1 MLKVK
6 SMLGRLL
13 GFLKP
18 IKLTLF
24 LTFAAFSGV
33 ANADEAE
40 WTSIGHEIL
49 TGDYDGDGN
58 DDLYLSPN
66 PNYILLHGDV
76 ITPIVTDSL
85 YEAIVLLS
93 KGDGTY
99 SVVASP
105 NQSTL
110 DSVSWSSARQ
120 SLLTG
125 DFDGDGNTDYF
136 LQGASASDDSLILLS
151 GSSLVISDYL
161 DSNLFASNRA
171 SVSVSDVDGDGVD
184 DLLLEGSN
192 GVHEVAYGDSNG
204 ELSAVKTYLDNSSS
218 FVALSKGDAGVGPT
232 GAASYNM
239 PLEIPAGIN
248 GIEPKLSLG
257 YSSQSGNGLLGMGW
271 QLNGLSYIH
280 RCKPTLATEGTSAQS
295 GAERYSTSERLCLD
309 GKKLIAISASSD
321 PATNSQYWASG
332 TEYRTEIDV
341 FTKIVSSGSQ
351 SNGPKYFKA
360 WTRSGLILEFGN
372 TSDSRV
378 EAPGQSSGPIGTW
391 AVNKVT
397 DRFGNSYTV
406 TYYENNSSGEFYPQR
421 VDYGP
426 DSAVRFEY
434 EDRETDSASY
444 LTDRPWGY
452 DDGGSIVTSK
462 LLKSV
467 TTYIDVTNPSNS
479 TSGTP
484 VRVYNLHYE
493 RGGITHR
500 YRLAGITECGYRDD
514 GVTQDCARPATFAW
528 QDGEMGFES
537 SDFSHCEND
546 PADYLRSVSPLI
558 MDVDNDGIKDI
569 VFKGDSWFVARGT
582 EEGCFTSTAV
592 TTADGVIIEGTD
604 DGDIVQPIRLGS
616 EYGMLL
622 GDRSVAPTGQAY
634 LALYVVRFDLDGSG
648 NSTITKVFPKDDDC
662 CANMVSP
669 QATVIVAD
677 FNSDGRDDFF
687 LSRIGFGGSV
697 WLRNDA
703 EWDDGGDNF
712 VDKGDG
718 SMYGSS
724 DRFSTRSPL
733 LVDVDN
739 DGLLDLSVH
748 SSSGRYILRNKGDGA
763 LEYDSTPILPRGDGE
778 DVDIV
783 QVSELSG
790 TNRSIFRTNKWHIK
804 TTKHKHYDTNYNGIF
819 TDINGDGLQDFL
831 VRITDDGATN
841 GSWRIYLNEGGT
853 FGDEI
858 DTGISTGDHQNQ
870 VSFPM
875 DYNRDGLMDIVAQK
889 ADGSAWRVL
898 LSTQVTDSQG
908 QATPAFVELDV
919 DPFGGIL
926 EHLLDYDIS
935 EDNPPV
941 IFDINSDGQADVYYS
956 RAAPPEVGGA
966 GDPVQLLMGAESRT
980 DLLKSATNS
989 LGAGVEFSYSPL
1001 ISSRSVNGD
1010 NVYTSVQGSDFP
1022 VINDVSGH
1030 YVVYQTETSDGL
1042 GGDRNRY
1049 YHYEGFKRDLHGRGF
1064 LGFEEQIVE
1073 DAVSSLVTTS
1083 EYLQEFPYTGFLS
1096 SKTIKN
1102 SSGKLV
1108 EIIDNNYELHSS
1120 NDRFPYLAD
1129 SITREY
1135 GLTTSSTSSPLK
1147 VSKIESSFDVYGNP
1161 LTVTLTSGAGLSG
1174 STVTGVEGTKKTVS
1188 SVSPNESDW
1197 LISFVDSRTVTT
1209 NNGSSSD
1216 QRSYTHTYTAE
1227 PDTLAVA
1234 VSKEFVGEDNWLQ
1247 TTYTRN
1253 SQGLVTN
1260 TKITGGDIDGGNL
1273 SSRSIETLSDFL
1285 DQLYPQTVK
1294 NALDHTVTLTYDTR
1308 YGLVNS
1314 TTDANGLT
1322 QTTLY
1327 DAFGR
1332 AEVEQSADG
1341 TYTEIFRYFCDSVEV
1356 SCPADAVYVV
1366 ISEIT
1371 NDALPGYL
1379 GAPTSAVYYDM
1390 LGREVRSEQLTMSGG
1405 SIKVDT
1411 EYNTAG
1417 QVYRES
1423 EPFTGSSATAWTTY
1437 TYDELL
1443 RMETKQRDAGGSLVI
1458 SYSSDSTYAQKI
1470 KRTVTVEDGDG
1481 GSSQQEHYTYLNSL
1495 GQVVRVVDANGTP
1508 ISYEYDSQGNLVQT
1522 EVNGDSNSRISI
1534 DYDLSGNKVQI
1545 QDPDSG
1551 QLNFEYDGLGQL
1563 RRQTWAQGTANEKY
1577 FTQEFDLLG
1586 RVTSRIDTAADNTS
1600 ETSSWVYDTTKYGL
1614 LSSKSKADFSESYHY
1629 DSLTRVD
1636 QISTSITGLGT
1647 KSFSYS
1653 YDAFSREQSVTYP
1666 GGFAVEHSYDS
1677 KGFPLYAYDITD
1689 LSAPALL
1696 WQADDTEDERGNLI
1710 YQQYGNGLVSKSIY
1724 DSDSGLLTGIITGDG
1739 NLGGAVTGNIQSLSY
1754 QYDSMGNL
1762 LNRASSRED
1771 SAGSAQ
1777 EAIVESFTFDD
1788 LNRLTKASTTG
1799 LSSGSRVINYGYD
1812 DLGNLTSRT
1821 DVGTLKYERSG
1832 NAGVHAVTEAG
1843 GLSYQYDVYGNMTS
1857 RADVAAEYDVF
1868 NKPTRIDSTYFSY
1881 GPDRAR
1887 YKQVNDSVTTYYLA
1901 GGQYEVVVGEN
1912 GTTQKSYLGSYLLH
1926 SEADSGDTQILYMHL
1941 DHLGSVESI
1950 TDDDGNLV
1958 ERLAYSPFGLRRMDD
1973 WSDGDPT
1980 NGDPETLPT
1989 TKGYTGHEML
1999 DQLSLVHMNG
2009 RVYDP
2014 VIGRFMSTDLFIQS
2028 PYNSQSFNRYTY
2040 TFNNPLS
2047 FVDPSGYYVVGNS
2060 EQSTHRFND
2069 PGVLDDGE
2077 IIVVGH
2083 PPKNGSFWIDN
2094 LGAYE
2099 AAMRNLQKIQDY
2111 GVQQG
2116 GLLGAF
2122 TYVGSTTIFEVFIA
2136 DALHSVDEA
2145 AAGNLGGALS
2155 KAAQT
2160 VVKPLKAVN
2169 MVSKLEK
2176 QEEKLEDSLTQAAK
2190 VNVKEYSDGS
2200 LRTPDGKF
2208 ASRSGSPSPGTK
2220 KSTEFADFL
2229 RKNGMDVVGEE
2240 LTVRGPVGKR
2250 RLDIVTRDAKGNLHG
2265 IEVKS
2270 GGATKTGYQRF
2281 TDQYINLFG
2290 ARGTGAIS
2298 GQTVKSVNTVYI
2310 P

>member
-1 MLKVK
+1 M
-6 SMLGRLL
+6 
-13 GFLKP
+13 
-18 IKLTLF
+18 
-24 LTFAAFSGV
+24 
-33 ANADEAE
+33 
-40 WTSIGHEIL
+40 
-49 TGDYDGDGN
+49 TGDYDGDGK

-66 PNYILLHGDV
+66 PNYVLLRGDV

-93 KGDGTY
+93 NGDGTY
-99 SVVASP
+99 SVVSSP

-136 LQGASASDDSLILLS
+136 LQGTSASDDSLILLS
-151 GSSLVISDYL
+151 GNTPVISDYL

-171 SVSVSDVDGDGVD
+171 SVSVSDVDGDGID
-184 DLLLEGSN
+184 DLLLEGSDS
-192 GVHEVAYGDSNG
+192 VHEVAYGDSSG
-204 ELSAVKTYLDNSSS
+204 ELSALKVYLDSSSS
-218 FVALSKGDAGVGPT
+218 FVALSKGNAGVGPT
-232 GAASYNM
+232 GTASYNM
-239 PLEIPAGIN
+239 PLEIPVGIN

-309 GKKLIAISASSD
+309 GKKLIAVSAASD

-332 TEYRTEIDV
+332 TEYRTEIDT

-406 TYYENNSSGEFYPQR
+406 TYYEDNSSGEFYPQR
-421 VDYGP
+421 VDYSP

-434 EDRETDSASY
+434 EDRETGSASY

-462 LLKSV
+462 LLTSV
-467 TTYIDVTNPSNS
+467 TTYIGVTSPSSS

-484 VRVYNLHYE
+484 VREYNLYYE
-493 RGGITHR
+493 RGGLSHR
-500 YRLAGITECGYRDD
+500 YRLAGVIECGYRDD
-514 GVTQDCARPATFAW
+514 GFTQDCARPTKFSW
-528 QDGEMGFES
+528 QDGNTELEES
-537 SDFSHCEND
+537 NFGQCDLDITPYLDDAFS
-546 PADYLRSVSPLI
+546 PKVI
-558 MDVDNDGIKDI
+558 DVDNDGFQDI
-569 VFKGDSWFVARGT
+569 VFRLGKVEGVFTKFNWAVARGRDDGCFTLVEPTT
-582 EEGCFTSTAV
+582 EEG
-592 TTADGVIIEGTD
+592 VIRHGTD
-604 DGDIVQPIRLGS
+604 SGEIAQPIRLGE
-616 EYGMLL
+616 EYGLLL
-622 GDRSVAPTGQAY
+622 GNKSIDSNGKNSLY
-634 LALYVVRFDLDGSG
+634 LYVLRFDLDTPGA
-648 NSTITKVFPKDDDC
+648 STVTNIYPQDGIC
-662 CANMVSP
+662 CGDMVSP
-669 QATVIVAD
+669 IASALVAD
-677 FNSDGRDDFF
+677 FNNDGLDDFF
-687 LSRIGFGGSV
+687 LSPFGAAGRI
-697 WLRNDA
+697 WLRNDNN
-703 EWDDGGDNF
+703 WIDGGDNF
-712 VDKGDG
+712 TYVESEGTLFW
-718 SMYGSS
+718 SS
-724 DRFSTRSPL
+724 DSYSSRGL
-733 LVDVDN
+733 LVTDVDG
-739 DGLLDLSVH
+739 DGLLDI
-748 SSSGRYILRNKGDGA
+748 SSRDTERFFLRNIGDGELVKYA
-763 LEYDSTPILPRGDGE
+763 EVSLPRGDGE
-778 DVDIV
+778 DITITQTVGRLIERYDTKNGFTYWLSSSKRE
-783 QVSELSG
+783 VS
-790 TNRSIFRTNKWHIK
+790 TP
-804 TTKHKHYDTNYNGIF
+804 YATNYNGIF
-819 TDINGDGLQDFL
+819 VDLNNDGLNDYV
-831 VRITDDGATN
+831 VRVTDDGEID
-841 GSWRIYLNEGGT
+841 GSWRIYLNEGGV
-853 FGDEI
+853 FGSEI
-858 DTGISTGDHQNQ
+858 DTGISSGDHKNQ
-870 VSFPM
+870 ISFLL
-875 DYNRDGLMDIVAQK
+875 DFNKDGTPDIVSQK

-898 LSTQVTDSQG
+898 ITTQRIMPSGEVVADFESVD
-908 QATPAFVELDV
+908 A
-919 DPFGGIL
+919 DPFDGALNG
-926 EHLLDYDIS
+926 LLDFDIS
-935 EDNPPV
+935 SDSGPLFEDINNDGLKDV
-941 IFDINSDGQADVYYS
+941 YYRDENSDGDAK
-956 RAAPPEVGGA
+956 
-966 GDPVQLLMGAESRT
+966 LLFDIGSKS
-980 DLLKSATNS
+980 DLLVEVESS
-989 LGAGVEFSYSPL
+989 YGVKTKFLFSPL
-1001 ISSRSVNGD
+1001 DSRLVNGSPLYEGG
-1010 NVYTSVQGSDFP
+1010 VGLKFP
-1022 VINDVSGH
+1022 VINTIRGQH
-1030 YVVYQTETSDGL
+1030 VVYKTQISNGL
-1042 GGDRNRY
+1042 GGFNNRF
-1049 YHYEGFKRDLHGRGF
+1049 YHYKGSKLDLHGRGY
-1064 LGFEEQIVE
+1064 LGFEEQTIE
-1073 DAVSSLVTTS
+1073 DTVSDLVTTS

-1102 SSGKLV
+1102 SNGKLV
-1108 EIIDNNYELHSS
+1108 ELIDNSYKLHSS

-1135 GLTTSSTSSPLK
+1135 GLTTSSASSPLK
-1147 VSKIESSFDVYGNP
+1147 VSKIESSFDAYGNP
-1161 LTVTLTSGAGLSG
+1161 LTVTLTSGTGLSG
-1174 STVTGVEGTKKTVS
+1174 STVTGMEGTKKTVS

-1247 TTYTRN
+1247 STYTRN

-1260 TKITGGDIDGGNL
+1260 TKVTGGDIDGGTL

-1285 DQLYPQTVK
+1285 DQLYPQTEK
-1294 NALDHTVTLTYDTR
+1294 NALEHTGTLTYDTR

-1341 TYTEIFRYFCDSVEV
+1341 TYTEIFRYFCDSGEV
-1356 SCPADAVYVV
+1356 SCPADAVYAV
-1366 ISEIT
+1366 ISEVT

-1405 SIKVDT
+1405 SVKVDT
-1411 EYNTAG
+1411 EYNAAG

-1437 TYDELL
+1437 TYDELS

-1495 GQVVRVVDANGTP
+1495 GQVVRVVDANSTP

-1522 EVNGDSNSRISI
+1522 EVNGDSNSQISI
-1534 DYDLSGNKVQI
+1534 GYDLSGNKVQI
-1545 QDPDSG
+1545 LDPDSG

-1586 RVTSRIDTAADNTS
+1586 RVTSRIDTAADSTS

-1636 QISTSITGLGT
+1636 QISTTITGLGT

-1710 YQQYGNGLVSKSIY
+1710 YQQFGNGLVSKSTY

-1739 NLGGAVTGNIQSLSY
+1739 SLGGTVTGNIQSLSY

-1857 RADVAAEYDVF
+1857 RAGVAAEYDVF
-1868 NKPTRIDSTYFSY
+1868 NKPARIDSTYFSY

-1887 YKQVNDSVTTYYLA
+1887 YKQVNDSATTYYLA
-1901 GGQYEVVVGEN
+1901 GGQYEVVVGES

-1950 TDDDGNLV
+1950 TDADGNPV
-1958 ERLAYSPFGLRRMDD
+1958 ERLAYSPFGLRRLDD

-1980 NGDPETLPT
+1980 GGDPEALPT
-1989 TKGYTGHEML
+1989 AKGFTGHEML

-2009 RVYDP
+2009 RVFDP
-2014 VIGRFMSTDLFIQS
+2014 IVGRFMSADLLIQS
-2028 PYNSQSFNRYTY
+2028 PYNTQSFNRYTY
-2040 TFNNPLS
+2040 AFNNPLS
-2047 FVDPSGYYVVGNS
+2047 LIDP
-2060 EQSTHRFND
+2060 
-2069 PGVLDDGE
+2069 
-2077 IIVVGH
+2077 
-2083 PPKNGSFWIDN
+2083 NG
-2094 LGAYE
+2094 YE
-2099 AAMRNLQKIQDY
+2099 ACYQWYSAGRPTGVYGGDCGPTPTQMDMLQHQMQLQQLAYQQQLMASLKMSLHYLAYSSQPHYAQSFAEFHTLVSGDDFYVNNQRLFEESTLDESIKTGVKAGGITAAIAASLAIAHYGKKKKIKEQKLLPHSR
-2111 GVQQG
+2111 GVG
-2116 GLLGAF
+2116 GNGAA
-2122 TYVGSTTIFEVFIA
+2122 SE
-2136 DALHSVDEA
+2136 L
-2145 AAGNLGGALS
+2145 GNLG
-2155 KAAQT
+2155 
-2160 VVKPLKAVN
+2160 
-2169 MVSKLEK
+2169 
-2176 QEEKLEDSLTQAAK
+2176 
-2190 VNVKEYSDGS
+2190 
-2200 LRTPDGKF
+2200 
-2208 ASRSGSPSPGTK
+2208 SRSAS
-2220 KSTEFADFL
+2220 EVAEIL
-2229 RKNGMDVVGEE
+2229 
-2240 LTVRGPVGKR
+2240 
-2250 RLDIVTRDAKGNLHG
+2250 RDAGFEG
-2265 IEVKS
+2265 KS
-2270 GGATKTGYQRF
+2270 VAKSGYQRF
-2281 TDQYINLFG
+2281 RHSDGSEVWVNWKTGRVVRNAAPRYGADG
-2290 ARGTGAIS
+2290 ARINRGQRLGPDGAE
-2298 GQTVKSVNTVYI
+2298 I
-2310 P
+2310 PRHLDHSEHPLEVFNP